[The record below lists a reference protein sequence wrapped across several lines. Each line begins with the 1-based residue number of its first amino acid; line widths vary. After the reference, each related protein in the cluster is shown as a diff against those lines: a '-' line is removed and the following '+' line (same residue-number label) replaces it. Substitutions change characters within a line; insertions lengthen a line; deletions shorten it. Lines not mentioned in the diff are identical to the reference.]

1 VTTPGHLAPLTSAV
15 GTMMFAMTTGQFDLV
30 YNSLSFTLA
39 SMSASTIFFWLRL
52 GSVHEKYKAA
62 MVITGLV
69 TVIAAYHYVRIFNSW
84 TEAYKYPAATNGVVV
99 DPVITG
105 QPFNDAYRYMD
116 WLLTVPLLLIEIVFV
131 MKLEPAE
138 TASLATKLGV
148 SSGLMIIL
156 GYPGELIIEG
166 DLSVRWM
173 WWFLAMLP
181 FLYVVYT
188 LLIGLK
194 AAIASESDPAVASK
208 LSAVCWATVLSW
220 CTYPVVYIFPM
231 LGFAGPSAVVA
242 IQLGYCVA
250 DIISKCGVGFLIY
263 NITMAK
269 SAALSG
275 GLFSAPSERKKV
287 LGLM

>member
-1 VTTPGHLAPLTSAV
+1 MLVASDNQ
-15 GTMMFAMTTGQFDLV
+15 MMFAVTASQFDLV
-30 YNSLSFTLA
+30 YNSLSFTMA
-39 SMSASTIFFWLRL
+39 SMSASTLFYWLRL
-52 GSVHEKYKAA
+52 GSVHEKYKSA

-69 TVIAAYHYVRIFNSW
+69 TFIAAYHYFRIFNSW
-84 TEAYKYPAATNGVVV
+84 TEAYAYPAATDGVVA
-99 DPVITG
+99 DPAITG

-131 MKLEPAE
+131 MKLDAKQ
-138 TASLATKLGV
+138 TAALATKLGV

-173 WWFLAMLP
+173 WWGLAMLP

-194 AAIASESDPAVASK
+194 GAIDSESNPAVASK
-208 LSAVCWATVLSW
+208 LSMVCWATVLSW
-220 CTYPVVYIFPM
+220 CTYPVVYVFPM
-231 LGFAGPSAVVA
+231 LGFGGAKAVVA
-242 IQLGYCVA
+242 IQLGYCAA

-269 SAALSG
+269 SAALYAG
-275 GLFSAPSERKKV
+275 EAPIPKKDSKNI